1 MNRYITVS
9 TNIMQPNRQA
19 IEKKTYIDNYSN
31 INTCVDINNTNIDT
45 NIDIDI
51 DIDNYINININNTNT
66 NINSS
71 SNIFLNQSSKLD
83 IQSIFR
89 TVQGE
94 GPFSGQ
100 PAIFIRLAGCN
111 LQCPACDTD
120 YTSQRVLMTIQN
132 IVERVSDLIT
142 GHTIRLIV
150 ITGGEPL
157 RQDIS
162 QLCTMLYQA
171 NYTVQIETNGTFGL
185 PKNLQILLNNTLNN
199 TLNKEKIINKVPW
212 FNIVCSPKTGKTH
225 PSLNPYIV
233 AWKYVLSAKS
243 IATDGLPILILGHSA
258 SPQVARP
265 NQGHQAPVYLQACD
279 DKNDADNQLNQAA
292 CVQSCLKYGYT
303 LQLQIHKYL
312 NIE

>member
-1 MNRYITVS
+1 MSSYITVPI
-9 TNIMQPNRQA
+9 NIMQPNRQA
-19 IEKKTYIDNYSN
+19 IEKKTYVDVDVDVDN
-31 INTCVDINNTNIDT
+31 
-45 NIDIDI
+45 
-51 DIDNYINININNTNT
+51 NINIDKPINIGGNTFSNT
-66 NINSS
+66 SS
-71 SNIFLNQSSKLD
+71 RLD

-120 YTSQRVLMTIQN
+120 YTSQRVLMTIHN
-132 IVERVSDLIT
+132 IVDCVDNLIT
-142 GHTIRLIV
+142 GHTIKLIV

-162 QLCTMLYQA
+162 QLCSMLYQA

-185 PKNLQILLNNTLNN
+185 PKDLQILLNNTLNN
-199 TLNKEKIINKVPW
+199 IFIKETIVNKAPW

-233 AWKYVLSAKS
+233 AWKYVLSANS
-243 IATDGLPILILGHSA
+243 VAADGLPIFTLGHSA
-258 SPQVARP
+258 NPHVARP
-265 NQGHQAPVYLQACD
+265 NQDHQAPIYLQPCD

-292 CVQSCLKYGYT
+292 CIESCLKYGYT

>member
-1 MNRYITVS
+1 
-9 TNIMQPNRQA
+9 
-19 IEKKTYIDNYSN
+19 N
-31 INTCVDINNTNIDT
+31 INTI
-45 NIDIDI
+45 
-51 DIDNYINININNTNT
+51 
-66 NINSS
+66 S
-71 SNIFLNQSSKLD
+71 SNTFLNTSSKLD
-83 IQSIFR
+83 IQNIFR

-120 YTSQRVLMTIQN
+120 YTSQRVLMSTQN

-171 NYTVQIETNGTFGL
+171 NYIVQIETNGTFGL

-225 PSLNPYIV
+225 LSLNPYIV
-233 AWKYVLSAKS
+233 AWKYVLSANS
-243 IATDGLPILILGHSA
+243 IATDGLPIFTLGHSA

-265 NQGHQAPVYLQACD
+265 NQGHQAPIYLQACD
-279 DKNDADNQLNQAA
+279 DKNDTDNQLNQAA
-292 CVQSCLKYGYT
+292 CIESCLKYGYT

>member
-1 MNRYITVS
+1 MNSYITVPI
-9 TNIMQPNRQA
+9 NIMQPNRQA
-19 IEKKTYIDNYSN
+19 IEKKTY
-31 INTCVDINNTNIDT
+31 VDIDVYV
-45 NIDIDI
+45 
-51 DIDNYINININNTNT
+51 DNNINIDKPINIGGNTFSNT
-66 NINSS
+66 LST
-71 SNIFLNQSSKLD
+71 LD
-83 IQSIFR
+83 IQNIFR

-132 IVERVSDLIT
+132 IVDCVNDLIT
-142 GHTIRLIV
+142 GHAIKLIV

-162 QLCTMLYQA
+162 QLCSMLYQA

-199 TLNKEKIINKVPW
+199 TLNNMLNKEKIINKVPW

-233 AWKYVLSAKS
+233 AWKYVLSANS
-243 IATDGLPILILGHSA
+243 IATDGLPILTLGHSA
-258 SPQVARP
+258 SPQIARP
-265 NQGHQAPVYLQACD
+265 NQGHQAPIYLQACD

-292 CVQSCLKYGYT
+292 CIESCLKYGYT